1 MAKLSIIIPARN
13 EMFLAKTIE
22 NILENI
28 EGDTE
33 VIAVLDGEWADPAVS
48 QHERVTIVYHPESIG
63 QRAATNEA
71 AKVSKAKYLMKV
83 DAHCSFDKGFDA
95 KMMKDMQDDWTF
107 VPVMKNLHAF
117 DWVCKK
123 CKSRKYQGRTPTE
136 CMNKECDS
144 KEFERDMVW
153 QGKPSP
159 NSTSFRFNREMRF
172 KYWGGYKK
180 LQKGDLVE
188 TLSLQGSC
196 FMVTRDKYWEI
207 GLCDEK
213 HGGWGQQ
220 GTEVACKTW
229 LSGGRVMVNKKTW
242 YAHMFRTQGG
252 DFGFPYSI
260 RGSEQRK
267 AREYSKGLF
276 LEGKW
281 EGAKYP
287 LSWLL
292 EKFWPVPDWE
302 QKDLDELKRKEK
314 ERKPKPDP
322 KKGIIFY
329 TDNQLNI
336 KIARAVQKQLKSI
349 GLPIASASLKPM
361 PNFGK
366 NIHVPL
372 KRGVL
377 TMFKQILAAL
387 EASDADIVF
396 FCEADV
402 LYHPSHFEFTPPK
415 KDVFYYNVNLWKVR
429 SNDGHAVRVDDCKQV
444 SGISVYRKTAIK
456 HYRKRVEMVEKDG
469 FNMKMGYEPGTHG
482 RPERVDDYKAES
494 WESKL
499 PNIDI
504 RHDSNFSP
512 TRWKKEQFR
521 NQRYTK
527 GWTEADEVS
536 GWGVTKNKFDEL
548 LKKIPR

>member
-1 MAKLSIIIPARN
+1 MAELSILIPARN
-13 EMFLAKTIE
+13 EIFLAKTVE

-48 QHERVTIVYHPESIG
+48 QHKRVTVIYHPESVG

-71 AKVSKAKYLMKV
+71 AKVSKAKYLMKI

-95 KMMKDMQDDWTF
+95 KMLKDMQDDWTF

-136 CMNKECDS
+136 CMNKECDGE
-144 KEFERDMVW
+144 EFERDMVW

-159 NSTSFRFNREMRF
+159 NSTSYRFNKEMRF

-196 FMVTRDKYWEI
+196 FMVTREKYWEL

-229 LSGGRVMVNKKTW
+229 LSGGKVMVNRKTW

-260 RGSEQRK
+260 KGSDQRK
-267 AREYSKGLF
+267 AREYSKKLF
-276 LEGKW
+276 LEDNW

-302 QKDLDELKRKEK
+302 QKDLDELKGKEKRKES
-314 ERKPKPDP
+314 EPAPT
-322 KKGIIFY
+322 KGIIFY
-329 TDNQLNI
+329 TDNQLNM
-336 KIARAVQKQLKSI
+336 KIARAVKRQLKSI

-361 PNFGK
+361 PDFGK
-366 NIHVPL
+366 NVHVPL

-387 EASDADIVF
+387 EASEADIVF

-444 SGISVYRKTAIK
+444 SGISVYREIAIK
-456 HYRKRVEMVEKDG
+456 HYKKRVAMVEKDG

-482 RPERVDDYKAES
+482 RAERVDDYKAES

-527 GWTEADEVS
+527 GWTEADEVP
-536 GWGVTKNKFDEL
+536 GWGVTKGKFDEL
-548 LKKIPR
+548 LKKIPK